1 MKKFP
6 QNSNRD
12 KIYKEMEGFD
22 AELAPVLEEFMKW
35 SGCWKPGSSIRL
47 TVNEQED
54 IFYVNKTTSTTNKEY
69 AVGCAPQDVIRH
81 TVLELIQSGFYLFYQ
96 PTNHDVYVRLRD
108 IIKTGY
114 EKRLTEENY
123 LEYV

>member
-6 QNSNRD
+6 QNCNSD
-12 KIYKEMEGFD
+12 KVYKEMEAFD

-35 SGCWKPGSSIRL
+35 GCCWKPGSSIRL

-54 IFYVNKTTSTTNKEY
+54 IFYVNKTTTNSKEY
-69 AVGCAPQDVIRH
+69 AIGCAPQDVIRH
-81 TVLELIQSGFYLFYQ
+81 TVLELIQSGFYLFYHQ
-96 PTNHDVYVRLRD
+96 TNKDIYVRLRD

-114 EKRLTEENY
+114 EKRLTAGNY
-123 LEYV
+123 LEYI

>member
-1 MKKFP
+1 MSKFP
-6 QNSNRD
+6 QNYNKD
-12 KIYKEMEGFD
+12 KVYKEMAAFE
-22 AELAPVLEEFMKW
+22 EMLAPVLEEFMKW
-35 SGCWKPGSSIRL
+35 DKCWKPGSSIRL

-54 IFYVNKTTSTTNKEY
+54 ISYVHTTTTSNKEY

-96 PTNHDVYVRLRD
+96 PTSKDVYVRLRD

-114 EKRLTEENY
+114 EKKLTAGNY